1 MDTTTT
7 MSGPVPLPL
16 PAREPAPAEGC
27 DVCEALAR
35 ERGAARREGDM
46 SKVSDLNVEMRNHQ
60 AAGRSE
66 NASG

>member
-7 MSGPVPLPL
+7 MSGPVDLPL
-16 PAREPAPAEGC
+16 PAREPVPADGC
-27 DVCEALAR
+27 DVCRALAQ
-35 ERGAARREGDM
+35 ERRAARRDGDM

-66 NASG
+66 GASG